1 MALAETARYA
11 QRQAGCAYPAEHRFL
26 FLKLFVILT
35 VNKNNQKI
43 ALDQARAGRRREGE
57 RMKKKNYEKSY
68 ERNNE
73 EPVLTPE
80 QIIRRNEISTALCQE
95 ILNAKQV
102 YKSSQDF
109 YNSKEWKTAR
119 AMTLARDGRMDVWEY
134 LISGRITYPKR
145 VDVHHIEELIEAPKL
160 RSTLDNLVTVSH
172 ENHRLIDALYH
183 KGNKKLIQDI
193 LKEYVRERNAVF
205 FSHEEE
211 VKEEEEEEATGEQL
225 SLFDFGYDF
234 GGIA

>member
-1 MALAETARYA
+1 
-11 QRQAGCAYPAEHRFL
+11 
-26 FLKLFVILT
+26 
-35 VNKNNQKI
+35 
-43 ALDQARAGRRREGE
+43 
-57 RMKKKNYEKSY
+57 MKKKNYEKNY

-80 QIIRRNEISTALCQE
+80 QIIRRNEISTTLCQE
-95 ILNAKQV
+95 ILNAKKV

-145 VDVHHIEELIEAPKL
+145 VDVHHIEELIEAPQL
-160 RSTLDNLVTVSH
+160 RSSLDNLVTVSH

-193 LKEYVRERNAVF
+193 LKEYVRERNRVF

-211 VKEEEEEEATGEQL
+211 TEEKEEEELDGEQL

>member
-1 MALAETARYA
+1 
-11 QRQAGCAYPAEHRFL
+11 
-26 FLKLFVILT
+26 
-35 VNKNNQKI
+35 
-43 ALDQARAGRRREGE
+43 
-57 RMKKKNYEKSY
+57 MKKKTYEKTC
-68 ERNNE
+68 ERNE
-73 EPVLTPE
+73 APVLTPE

-95 ILNAKQV
+95 VLNAKKV
-102 YKSSQDF
+102 YMNSQDF

-145 VDVHHIEELIEAPKL
+145 VDVHHIEELIEAPEL
-160 RSTLDNLVTVSH
+160 RSNLDNLVTVSH

-193 LKEYVRERNAVF
+193 LKEYVKERNALF

-211 VKEEEEEEATGEQL
+211 TEEKEEEEDVSGEQL

>member
-1 MALAETARYA
+1 
-11 QRQAGCAYPAEHRFL
+11 
-26 FLKLFVILT
+26 
-35 VNKNNQKI
+35 
-43 ALDQARAGRRREGE
+43 
-57 RMKKKNYEKSY
+57 MKKKNYEKSY

-95 ILNAKQV
+95 ILNVKQV

-160 RSTLDNLVTVSH
+160 RSSLDNLVTVSH

-193 LKEYVRERNAVF
+193 LKEYVKERNALF

-211 VKEEEEEEATGEQL
+211 TEEKEEEEDVSGEQL

>member
-1 MALAETARYA
+1 
-11 QRQAGCAYPAEHRFL
+11 
-26 FLKLFVILT
+26 
-35 VNKNNQKI
+35 
-43 ALDQARAGRRREGE
+43 
-57 RMKKKNYEKSY
+57 MKKKTYEKTC
-68 ERNNE
+68 ERNE
-73 EPVLTPE
+73 APVLTPE

-145 VDVHHIEELIEAPKL
+145 VDVHHIEELIEAPEL
-160 RSTLDNLVTVSH
+160 RSNLDNLVTVSH

-205 FSHEEE
+205 FLHEEE
-211 VKEEEEEEATGEQL
+211 TEEHEEEELDGEQL
-225 SLFDFGYDF
+225 SLFDFGYNF